1 MPVFRFSFAICLI
14 LGLLVACQGSSPAP
28 QANAGQDFSVMVGT
42 PPTFDGCASS
52 GDIVNYRWT
61 IVDAPDQKAEDIDKV
76 IRDESVECLFSLE
89 TLMEIEEVG
98 DWEVELE
105 VRDSGGRTDTDTVI
119 VSIIQ

>member
-1 MPVFRFSFAICLI
+1 MPVYRFSCAICLI

-28 QANAGQDFSVMVGT
+28 QASAGQDFSVMVGT

-89 TLMEIEEVG
+89 ALMEIEEAG

-105 VRDSGGRTDTDTVI
+105 VRDSGGRTATDTVV
-119 VSIIQ
+119 VSVIQ

>member
-1 MPVFRFSFAICLI
+1 
-14 LGLLVACQGSSPAP
+14 
-28 QANAGQDFSVMVGT
+28 MVGT

-89 TLMEIEEVG
+89 ALMEIEEAG

-105 VRDSGGRTDTDTVI
+105 VRDSGGRTATDTVV
-119 VSIIQ
+119 VSVIQ

>member
-1 MPVFRFSFAICLI
+1 MPVYRFSCAICLI

-28 QANAGQDFSVMVGT
+28 QASAGQDFSVMVGT

-89 TLMEIEEVG
+89 ALMEIEEAG

-105 VRDSGGRTDTDTVI
+105 VRDSGGRTATDTVI
-119 VSIIQ
+119 VSVIQ